1 MESEGSRRQSHEPT
15 NRNCIRRRG
24 RADEAATQVEVPYYP
39 DSVNVNAAATWD
51 EGYCTLSGEV
61 CGIRTVRCNPCCEAW
76 LNPQKSVWAIVPEKS
91 VKADGGKGLAVVGN
105 TACQE
110 SDVLIAVARKRM
122 SARG

>member
-1 MESEGSRRQSHEPT
+1 MLHL
-15 NRNCIRRRG
+15 NRGGLDDKLRSLGVTHAQGN
-24 RADEAATQVEVPYYP
+24 
-39 DSVNVNAAATWD
+39 
-51 EGYCTLSGEV
+51 
-61 CGIRTVRCNPCCEAW
+61 EAW
-76 LNPQKSVWAIVPEKS
+76 LNIQKSVWAVVPEKS

>member
-1 MESEGSRRQSHEPT
+1 MESEGSRRQSSEPT
-15 NRNCIRRRG
+15 NRNRIRRRD

-39 DSVNVNAAATWD
+39 DSVNVNAAATWN

-61 CGIRTVRCNPCCEAW
+61 CGESGEGRNPCRKAW
-76 LNPQKSVWAIVPEKS
+76 LSPQKSVWAIVPKKS
-91 VKADGGKGLAVVGN
+91 VKADGGKGPAGAGN

-110 SDVLIAVARKRM
+110 SDVLKAVARKRM